1 MGVAA
6 VAEPSVLPRPPRAR
20 PWDAGPEAT
29 ARDVAALRFVG
40 EQCTVRLDVLAVLL
54 GRLSP
59 AAVPEAGRLGER
71 TVRQRVE
78 RWEQAGWAE
87 RRRMLG
93 HTWVLVTRAGLRL
106 AGLELDPWTP
116 ALDRLAH
123 HHAAAIV
130 RVAREPVP
138 GRGGWVCERELWRR
152 RGRASWH
159 MVDGALP
166 APVPADWQGIDQA
179 WELVE
184 VELTHKARPRV
195 LAAVKTRP
203 PHTAAITYYVPAA
216 LHAPLSAL
224 LAGVVRELGG
234 RPPVTVEP
242 LPQVPGVTYLAA
254 GGEAARAGIPRTPGA
269 GAAGTPTIPAGAG
282 IGPPGAGGTP
292 VGRWTTTSSATTSPP
307 AAHPRPASSAWP
319 WPCSCSYSARSRC
332 WPGRP
337 AKPSSA

>member
-1 MGVAA
+1 M
-6 VAEPSVLPRPPRAR
+6 AESTATLRPRRAR

-29 ARDVAALRFVG
+29 ARDLAALRFVG
-40 EQCTVRLDVLAVLL
+40 EQYAARSDVLAVLL

-59 AAVPEAGRLGER
+59 AMVREPGRLGDR

-78 RWEQAGWAE
+78 RWEAAGWAE

-93 HTWVLVTRAGLRL
+93 HTWVLPTRAGLRL

-116 ALDRLAH
+116 AVDRLAH
-123 HHAAAIV
+123 HHAAAVV
-130 RVAREPVP
+130 RLHREPVP

-166 APVPADWQGIDQA
+166 AAVPAGWQGISEA

-216 LHAPLSAL
+216 LHAALSAQ
-224 LAGVVRELGG
+224 LASVVRELGG
-234 RPPVTVEP
+234 RPQVVVEP
-242 LPQVPGVTYLAA
+242 LPQVPCVSYLAVGGDA
-254 GGEAARAGIPRTPGA
+254 G
-269 GAAGTPTIPAGAG
+269 
-282 IGPPGAGGTP
+282 
-292 VGRWTTTSSATTSPP
+292 
-307 AAHPRPASSAWP
+307 
-319 WPCSCSYSARSRC
+319 
-332 WPGRP
+332 
-337 AKPSSA
+337 